1 MIYLVFLRL
10 VGSMALLAR
19 SSASEDAER
28 LVLRQEVAV
37 LRRQNPGPRLDWAG
51 RPVPHR
57 VNTPVPGQRHGGVEG
72 RRHAIPNLSGMAPGR
87 RERRRVPPAGEEG

>member
-1 MIYLVFLRL
+1 LFVTVPMIYLVFLRL

-19 SSASEDAER
+19 SSAPEDAER
-28 LVLRQEVAV
+28 LRLEVAV

-57 VNTPVPGQRHGGVEG
+57 VNSPVP
-72 RRHAIPNLSGMAPGR
+72 
-87 RERRRVPPAGEEG
+87 

>member
-1 MIYLVFLRL
+1 LFVTVPMIYLVFLRL

-19 SSASEDAER
+19 SSAPEDAER
-28 LVLRQEVAV
+28 LRLEVAV

-57 VNTPVPGQRHGGVEG
+57 VNSPEP
-72 RRHAIPNLSGMAPGR
+72 
-87 RERRRVPPAGEEG
+87 